1 MMKIKA
7 KQTSTYLEDRS
18 LLSYTVFDILHQELT
33 LQTMSSSILTNLSR
47 LLVWEYLYFQEN
59 TVI

>member
-1 MMKIKA
+1 MKIKA
-7 KQTSTYLEDRS
+7 KQTLTYLEDRS
-18 LLSYTVFDILHQELT
+18 PLSYTVFDILHQELT